1 MDKKPAG
8 STRASNS
15 EEEEDPIEALTGN
28 LSNFLPPSG
37 AAVHN
42 RTARGRF
49 RVTKAERLFADSK
62 KSGTEDGLQFDTAN
76 FAEDEL
82 DEMLEKFFETSAPSK
97 VKRSEGIGWI
107 RVVSASYKE
116 EGLGNLEDLEADWK
130 KLQRSRQNID
140 FNAIKQLAIPHKC
153 LGGIWLLFLDTG
165 EEIDNAWEKIAR
177 ATVRDKLGTHAKV
190 TPREDT
196 KEGKALYATASQEQH
211 VVSVYTKDFTDKED
225 VMKVEA
231 KLRKLGFRGRIVF
244 KPRVYSSLG
253 IYSENQWGL
262 RPGIYTSNWDPRK
275 LAGNIRD
282 CTKSR
287 VTYMIN
293 DQ

>member
-15 EEEEDPIEALTGN
+15 EGEEDPIEALTGN

-37 AAVHN
+37 ATHLN

-49 RVTKAERLFADSK
+49 RVTIAERLFAEAK
-62 KSGTEDGLQFDTAN
+62 KALTEDGLMFDPAN

-97 VKRSEGIGWI
+97 VNRSDGIGWI
-107 RVVSASYKE
+107 RVFSASKKPE
-116 EGLGNLEDLEADWK
+116 EFKNLEDLEADWK
-130 KLQRSRQNID
+130 KLQKSRQNID
-140 FNAIKQLAIPHKC
+140 FNAVKQLAISHRC
-153 LGGIWLLFLDTG
+153 LIGIWLLFFDTG

-177 ATVRDKLGTHAKV
+177 ATVRDELGTHAKV
-190 TPREDT
+190 TPCVDT

-231 KLRKLGFRGRIVF
+231 VLRKLGFRERITF
-244 KPRVYSSLG
+244 KPGVYSKLG
-253 IYSENQWGL
+253 VFSQNQWGL
-262 RPGIYTSNWDPRK
+262 RPSIYTSNWDPRK